1 MGRPRLEKHGQKHTD
16 VWLAY
21 IAGYIDG
28 DGCFRWN
35 QSSPEVSVTN
45 CFPYTLHQL
54 AASFGGSVRCYDNKK
69 KGRTYFQWR
78 VYGEGAINLVKLLKP
93 YLWEKLPQAELV
105 LAIRAERPGPR
116 RKALIKQL
124 SSMKQID
131 YKGA

>member
-1 MGRPRLEKHGQKHTD
+1 LAKHGQTHTE
-16 VWLAY
+16 VWLSY

-54 AASFGGSVRCYDNKK
+54 AKHFGGTVRSYDNKK

-78 VYGEGAINLVKLLKP
+78 VYGDAAIHLVELLRP

-105 LAIRAERPGPR
+105 LAIREERPGPR
-116 RKALIKQL
+116 REALIRQL

-131 YKGA
+131 YKEGS